1 MDPTKTKAEEAEP
14 GKAEALERAKAE
26 AVVKARLEVERRA
39 KERAEAQ
46 AGPAVEQAQPEHQSA
61 EEKYRQRIE
70 EKERLRIAEEERR
83 RAEAEE
89 LRLAAEEDR
98 QRAEEKERQ
107 RLAEEER
114 LRAEEE
120 ERQRA
125 IEEEERKRA
134 EEEER
139 LRIEAEERQRVA
151 EEEERKHAEEEERKR
166 IEAEEQ
172 ERAKEEERKRIE
184 EEELRRALEEKE
196 RQRVEAEE
204 KQRAEEQ
211 ELQRIAEE
219 KRQRDEE
226 ERRQRVEEEERQHTE
241 EEERR
246 RVEAE
251 ERQQTEEEER
261 RRVEAEERQQTEE
274 ERQHYL
280 KQQALLKAQA
290 ESSEAPA
297 PTQPEP
303 VQPAEPPA
311 QATGTTE
318 QRHPKVVEPAGKEVL
333 PAETG
338 ERTADGTAA
347 EPVSPGPG
355 RIERL
360 RAASLLVAKR
370 MVGKLLALRAPVRS
384 LLADGLRH
392 WGTWV
397 TLLGLVVLAALAVA
411 VMQIQG
417 AALDVAPFEKAAAD
431 RLGEPV
437 RIGSIHIAL
446 LPRPHLRLE
455 NIAIGKEQQI
465 RIASMKAAQEIR
477 ATLSRRMAFTSIAI
491 DGLQLPQ
498 AFIART
504 LWGKGDDHALH
515 VDRVTVTHLTL
526 ELQGKA
532 VPDFDLDAVFGPKGL
547 QSAELSRV
555 ENDLSVMLQVEGG
568 KTQIE
573 VSARRFV
580 MPFAERMELEALS
593 AKGTVSAL
601 GLDFNEFSAR
611 SFDGAL
617 RGSARLNWRDGWRLE
632 GKIKA
637 TGIDAIRLGVSVF
650 SGGRLDGEG
659 NYAMRAAAPEKLLD
673 ALRLDGSFSVQ
684 NGTIANIDLTRL
696 VERTPAEGGSTPFS
710 ELSGSVLAEEG
721 RIQLR
726 QLRLAAGTLSSG
738 GGVADVDAQGNLSG
752 RLLLQVHTKSTL
764 GLALLGIAG
773 TLKQPQFIRSL

>member
-1 MDPTKTKAEEAEP
+1 MDPTKTQAEEAEP

-39 KERAEAQ
+39 KERTEAQ
-46 AGPAVEQAQPEHQSA
+46 AGPAVEQAQQEHQSA

-70 EKERLRIAEEERR
+70 EKERHRIAEEDRR
-83 RAEAEE
+83 RAEVEE

-107 RLAEEER
+107 RIAEEDR
-114 LRAEEE
+114 QHAEAE

-139 LRIEAEERQRVA
+139 QRIEAEEKQRVEEEERQRAAEEEERLRIEAEEKQRAEEEERQRVEAEERQRVA
-151 EEEERKHAEEEERKR
+151 EEEERQRVEAEERQRAAEEEERKR
-166 IEAEEQ
+166 AEE
-172 ERAKEEERKRIE
+172 EDRK
-184 EEELRRALEEKE
+184 
-196 RQRVEAEE
+196 
-204 KQRAEEQ
+204 
-211 ELQRIAEE
+211 
-219 KRQRDEE
+219 
-226 ERRQRVEEEERQHTE
+226 RVEEEERQH
-241 EEERR
+241 
-246 RVEAE
+246 A
-251 ERQQTEEEER
+251 
-261 RRVEAEERQQTEE
+261 EE
-274 ERQHYL
+274 ERQYYL
-280 KQQALLKAQA
+280 EEQALLKAEA
-290 ESSEAPA
+290 ENREA
-297 PTQPEP
+297 QPEKA
-303 VQPAEPPA
+303 VAQPAESPA
-311 QATGTTE
+311 REAAITE
-318 QRHPKVVEPAGKEVL
+318 QRHLEVVEPAGKEVV
-333 PAETG
+333 PTETG
-338 ERTADGTAA
+338 ERTSDGTAE
-347 EPVSPGPG
+347 EPVPAGPG

-370 MVGKLLALRAPVRS
+370 IVGKLLALRVPVRS

-397 TLLGLVVLAALAVA
+397 ALLGLGVLAALAVA

-431 RLGEPV
+431 RLGESV
-437 RIGSIHIAL
+437 RIGAIHIAL

-465 RIASMKAAQEIR
+465 RIASMKATQEIG
-477 ATLSRRMAFTSIAI
+477 AILSRRMAFTSIAI

-504 LWGKGDDHALH
+504 LWGKGDDHALR

-532 VPDFDLDAVFGPKGL
+532 MSGFDLEAVFGPEGL

-555 ENDLSVMLQVEGG
+555 ENDLSVTLQVEED

-580 MPFAERMELEALS
+580 MPFADRMELEALS

-601 GLDFNEFSAR
+601 GLDFSEFSAR

-637 TGIDAIRLGVSVF
+637 TGIDAIRLGVPVF

-673 ALRLDGSFSVQ
+673 TLRLDGSFSVQ
-684 NGTIANIDLTRL
+684 NGTIANIDFTRL

-738 GGVADVDAQGNLSG
+738 GGVADIDAQGNLSG
-752 RLLLQVHTKSTL
+752 RMLLQVHTKSTL